1 MEPLGDSQVTRDI
14 SSRMGLVLSA
24 CRFPGAAQAHGL
36 LEMQKRTG
44 DRHMLG
50 GKCGQEDCVLP
61 PRVVRSHGNIRWK
74 YFSCTKRRAFL
85 FRFSFPVG
93 ILPAVS
99 KRQSQ
104 VSLKMHE
111 GISHR
116 TGYPEAEDS
125 QDCSAL
131 WFNDVLESLWLLS
144 ATYWMTHLRVMYWLQ
159 WFQTLHPYH
168 ITCCLQRG
176 KVFSES
182 ASKRSFSELP
192 SLPSWL
198 TYDSQWLRWN
208 AKSLPRIHPSRIGV
222 FSRVTATLRNGDW
235 VALAMFCTL
244 AHFWLFMTLS

>member
-1 MEPLGDSQVTRDI
+1 MEPLGDSQVTRNI

-36 LEMQKRTG
+36 LEMQRRTG

-168 ITCCLQRG
+168 ITCCLQREAR
-176 KVFSES
+176 FSLNQHLRGPS
-182 ASKRSFSELP
+182 QNSPP
-192 SLPSWL
+192 SLADSPMILNGYDGMPSL
-198 TYDSQWLRWN
+198 FPGSTLLGLVSSLESQQHWEM
-208 AKSLPRIHPSRIGV
+208 
-222 FSRVTATLRNGDW
+222 VTEW
-235 VALAMFCTL
+235 P
-244 AHFWLFMTLS
+244 